1 MMGRADA
8 IELPAGPPA
17 SGVVRRRW
25 ATTAARAGPVLV
37 LAALLAVFVATF
49 VRLTWLS
56 HARFGTF
63 GFDLGIFDQ
72 GVWLL
77 SRFRDP
83 FVTVRGL
90 PLFGDHASYILV
102 LIAPLYWLWAD
113 PRLLLLLQIV
123 LLAIPAVS
131 LYLIGRRRLGSP
143 LAGLAV
149 AAAYLAFPALQWAAV
164 WHFHPETL
172 AAGFLGLAALA
183 ADRRRWRLMA
193 AWLLLAMACKEDV
206 GLVVAGFGALL
217 WATGAAR
224 VGRRTLAA
232 GLGWSLLAALV
243 LVPLTNGRPS
253 PHLELNYGIG
263 GSGPT
268 ALLQAAPTLAGN
280 VWTSLVDGNGDTYLL
295 LIFTAFLGLPL
306 VDPRWLL
313 PIAPPI
319 LLNLAAIHGYQ
330 QEIRY
335 QYLATSAPFLALA
348 AIAGLRPLARR
359 RAALAVVLVLLVAVA
374 AYVSREEG
382 PAPWSKAYPRPVEM
396 PVNQIRRQALDLIDP
411 SAPVSAQ
418 YNLVP
423 HLAHRP
429 RVYEF
434 PNPFLAVNW
443 GFPGDRHRPEDRD
456 AIRYVVVERP
466 LLGNEE
472 RALFDQLRRQ
482 PHWRTR
488 LDRQGIVLLERVGD
502 ASP

>member
-1 MMGRADA
+1 VKVQADPTR
-8 IELPAGPPA
+8 LPTHRPSPDVARG
-17 SGVVRRRW
+17 RW
-25 ATTAARAGPVLV
+25 AAATVGGVGSGLV
-37 LAALLAVFVATF
+37 LAGLIAVFIGTF
-49 VRLTWLS
+49 VWLTWRT
-56 HARFGTF
+56 HAGFGTF

-102 LIAPLYWLWAD
+102 LVAPLYWLWAD

-123 LLAIPAVS
+123 FLAVPAVS
-131 LYLIGRRRLGSP
+131 LYLIGARRLGSP

-183 ADRRRWRLMA
+183 ADRQRWRPMA
-193 AWLLLAMACKEDV
+193 VWLLLAMACKEDV

-217 WATGAAR
+217 WATGEPK

-232 GLGWSLLAALV
+232 GLGWSLLVALV

-253 PHLELNYGIG
+253 PHLELNYGITG
-263 GSGPT
+263 TGV
-268 ALLQAAPTLAGN
+268 AAMLQAAPTLAGN
-280 VWTSLVDGNGDTYLL
+280 IWTSLVDGRGDTYLL

-313 PIAPPI
+313 PVVPPI
-319 LLNLAAIHGYQ
+319 LLNLAAIHGHQ

-335 QYLATSAPFLALA
+335 QYLATAAPFLALA
-348 AIAGLRPLARR
+348 TIAGLRPLARR
-359 RAALAVVLVLLVAVA
+359 RAALAVVLVVLVAVA
-374 AYVSREEG
+374 GYVSRQAG
-382 PAPWSKAYPRPVEM
+382 PAPWSKGFSRPVDT
-396 PVNQIRRQALDLIDP
+396 PVNEVRRQALHLIDA
-411 SAPVSAQ
+411 SAAVSAQ

-429 RVYEF
+429 HIYEF
-434 PNPFLAVNW
+434 PNPFLAANW
-443 GFPGDRHRPEDRD
+443 GFPGDQHRPADRD
-456 AIRYVVVERP
+456 AIRFVLVEPR
-466 LLGNEE
+466 LLGQREA
-472 RALFDQLRRQ
+472 ALFDQLRAQ

-488 LDRQGIVLLERVGD
+488 LDRQGIVLLEHV
-502 ASP
+502 A